1 MALLIVFPYMRIVMS
16 VVKITLKFLRLE
28 ISSGLVNVLYLYG
41 NNVVLN
47 IFSKKTFRT
56 RLQIKIF
63 LRDD

>member
-41 NNVVLN
+41 NNVILN
-47 IFSKKTFRT
+47 IFSKN
-56 RLQIKIF
+56 I
-63 LRDD
+63 